1 MTWATSPEARAHG
14 WGGGGAAGRGAGGG
28 GPPPPPRGL
37 LQFHQSRCN
46 GGRRGVDSKYK
57 HDWPNDTG
65 WSPRAAQ
72 P

>member
-1 MTWATSPEARAHG
+1 M
-14 WGGGGAAGRGAGGG
+14 GAGVDPHPDGDG
-28 GPPPPPRGL
+28 AHVGRCLGTGRGL

-65 WSPRAAQ
+65 WSPRVAQ